1 MCNFPHQS
9 SNSFLITTRLSGKIE
24 FLLKR
29 LLIVSGS
36 LSVLA
41 AVYERVLRKR
51 ILNWG
56 ATEEEA
62 AMALPGDELLPDAEM
77 VATRAITIDT
87 PPSAIWP
94 WLVQMGVGRGGA
106 YTYDWIERRFGLDIR
121 NTNRIIPEFQNLS
134 VGDVLPM
141 RPGDPG
147 MRIEVLEPERAMS
160 ARSEDGAWVW
170 SFALLPSGASS
181 RLVSRNRARV
191 RTAAERA
198 VMAVMEPASLVMER
212 KMLRTLKRN
221 AEGLTASDATVA
233 QRGN

>member
-1 MCNFPHQS
+1 M
-9 SNSFLITTRLSGKIE
+9 LSGKIG
-24 FLLKR
+24 FMLKR

-36 LSVLA
+36 LWVLG
-41 AVYERVLRKR
+41 AVYERALRKR

-56 ATEEEA
+56 ATEKEA

-106 YTYDWIERRFGLDIR
+106 YTYDWIERLFGLDIR
-121 NTNRIIPEFQNLS
+121 NTNRVIPEFQHLS

-160 ARSEDGAWVW
+160 ARSEDGGWVW
-170 SFALLPSGASS
+170 SFALLPHDAST
-181 RLVSRNRARV
+181 RLISRNRARV

-198 VMAVMEPASLVMER
+198 IMAAMEPASLVMER
-212 KMLRTLKRN
+212 KMLQTLKHN
-221 AEGLTASDATVA
+221 AEGLTGSGTAVA
-233 QRGN
+233 QRGS